1 MSAHEIFLL
10 VIIGLSILLD
20 FRVKSRRKKRSA
32 ASSEKR
38 VRPSVPEFPTVSNL
52 PLPAGEDEDLTWED
66 EDLTGEDEDLTGEA
80 EEPVGE
86 SGEPVPAAVEAGE
99 SLVAEETEEA
109 LPQTYSPVVSG
120 SFEVPDVL
128 ESAEDETPA
137 VAAGGEKSPAIPE
150 GDRREAIDPKKLV
163 IYSEIMSPKFKEF

>member
-66 EDLTGEDEDLTGEA
+66 EDLAGEA
-80 EEPVGE
+80 EEPVRE

-128 ESAEDETPA
+128 ESAEDETMA

>member
-66 EDLTGEDEDLTGEA
+66 EDLTGEA

-128 ESAEDETPA
+128 ESAEDETMA

>member
-66 EDLTGEDEDLTGEA
+66 EDLTGEA

-86 SGEPVPAAVEAGE
+86 SGEPVPAAEEAGE
-99 SLVAEETEEA
+99 SLIAEETEEA

-137 VAAGGEKSPAIPE
+137 EAAGGEKSPAIPE

>member
-38 VRPSVPEFPTVSNL
+38 ARPSVPEFPTVSNL

-66 EDLTGEDEDLTGEA
+66 EDLTGEA

-86 SGEPVPAAVEAGE
+86 SGEPVPVAEEAGE
-99 SLVAEETEEA
+99 SLVAEGTEEA

-120 SFEVPDVL
+120 SFEVPD

>member
-32 ASSEKR
+32 VSSEKR
-38 VRPSVPEFPTVSNL
+38 ARPSVPEFPTVSNL
-52 PLPAGEDEDLTWED
+52 PLPAGEDEDLT
-66 EDLTGEDEDLTGEA
+66 GEA

-86 SGEPVPAAVEAGE
+86 SGEPVPAAEEAGE
-99 SLVAEETEEA
+99 SLVVEETEEA

-137 VAAGGEKSPAIPE
+137 EAAGGEKSPAIPE

-163 IYSEIMSPKFKEF
+163 IYSEIMSPKFKE

>member
-10 VIIGLSILLD
+10 VIIGLSILD

-38 VRPSVPEFPTVSNL
+38 ARPSVPEFPTVSNL

-66 EDLTGEDEDLTGEA
+66 EDLTGEA

-86 SGEPVPAAVEAGE
+86 SGEPVPAAEEAGE

-137 VAAGGEKSPAIPE
+137 GAAGGEKSPAIPE

>member
-66 EDLTGEDEDLTGEA
+66 EDLTGEA

-86 SGEPVPAAVEAGE
+86 SGEPVPAAEEAGE

-120 SFEVPDVL
+120 SFEVPD

-163 IYSEIMSPKFKEF
+163 IYSEIMLPKFKEF

>member
-66 EDLTGEDEDLTGEA
+66 EDLTGEA

-120 SFEVPDVL
+120 SFEVPD

>member
-38 VRPSVPEFPTVSNL
+38 ARPSVPEFPTVSNL
-52 PLPAGEDEDLTWED
+52 PLPAGEDEDLTW
-66 EDLTGEDEDLTGEA
+66 EDEDLTGEA

-128 ESAEDETPA
+128 ESAEDETMA

>member
-38 VRPSVPEFPTVSNL
+38 ARPSVPEFPTVSNL

-66 EDLTGEDEDLTGEA
+66 EDLTGEA

-86 SGEPVPAAVEAGE
+86 SGEPVPVAEEAGE

-109 LPQTYSPVVSG
+109 LTQTYSPVVSG

>member
-10 VIIGLSILLD
+10 AIIGLSILLD

-38 VRPSVPEFPTVSNL
+38 ARPSVPEFPTVSNL
-52 PLPAGEDEDLTWED
+52 PLPAGEDEEP
-66 EDLTGEDEDLTGEA
+66 TGEDEEPMAEAAEPVVEA
-80 EEPVGE
+80 EEPVVE
-86 SGEPVPAAVEAGE
+86 VEEPIPA
-99 SLVAEETEEA
+99 EEA

-120 SFEVPDVL
+120 SFEVPDMP

-137 VAAGGEKSPAIPE
+137 GAAGAEKSPAIPE

>member
-38 VRPSVPEFPTVSNL
+38 ARPSVPEFPTVSNL

-66 EDLTGEDEDLTGEA
+66 EDLTGEA
-80 EEPVGE
+80 EESVGE
-86 SGEPVPAAVEAGE
+86 SGEPVPAAEEAGE

>member
-38 VRPSVPEFPTVSNL
+38 ARPSVPEFPTVSNL

-66 EDLTGEDEDLTGEA
+66 DDLTGEA

-86 SGEPVPAAVEAGE
+86 SGEPVPAVVEAGE

>member
-38 VRPSVPEFPTVSNL
+38 ARPSVPEFPTVSNL

-66 EDLTGEDEDLTGEA
+66 EDLTGEA
-80 EEPVGE
+80 EESVGE
-86 SGEPVPAAVEAGE
+86 SGEPVPAAEEGGE
-99 SLVAEETEEA
+99 PLVAEETEEA

>member
-10 VIIGLSILLD
+10 AIIGLSILLD

-66 EDLTGEDEDLTGEA
+66 EDLTGEA

-86 SGEPVPAAVEAGE
+86 SGEPVPVAEEAGE

>member
-66 EDLTGEDEDLTGEA
+66 EDLTGEA

-86 SGEPVPAAVEAGE
+86 SGEPVPAAEEAGE
-99 SLVAEETEEA
+99 SLIAEETEEA

-128 ESAEDETPA
+128 ESAEDETMA

>member
-38 VRPSVPEFPTVSNL
+38 ARPSVPEFPTVSNL

-66 EDLTGEDEDLTGEA
+66 EDLTGEA

-86 SGEPVPAAVEAGE
+86 SGEPVPAAEEAGE

-120 SFEVPDVL
+120 SFEVPDIL

>member
-38 VRPSVPEFPTVSNL
+38 ARPSVPEFPTVSNL

-66 EDLTGEDEDLTGEA
+66 EDLTGEA
-80 EEPVGE
+80 EEPVRE

>member
-38 VRPSVPEFPTVSNL
+38 ARPSVPEFPTVSNL
-52 PLPAGEDEDLTWED
+52 PLPAGEDEDLIW
-66 EDLTGEDEDLTGEA
+66 EDEDLTGEA

-86 SGEPVPAAVEAGE
+86 SGEPVPAAEEAGE

-137 VAAGGEKSPAIPE
+137 GAAGGEKSPAIPE

>member
-38 VRPSVPEFPTVSNL
+38 ARPSVPEFPTVSNL
-52 PLPAGEDEDLTWED
+52 PLPAAEDEDLIWED
-66 EDLTGEDEDLTGEA
+66 ENLTGEA

-86 SGEPVPAAVEAGE
+86 SGEPVPVAEEAGE

>member
-38 VRPSVPEFPTVSNL
+38 ARPSVPEFPTVSNL

-66 EDLTGEDEDLTGEA
+66 EDLTGEA

-86 SGEPVPAAVEAGE
+86 SGEPVPVAEEAGE

-137 VAAGGEKSPAIPE
+137 GAAGGEKSPAIPE

>member
-10 VIIGLSILLD
+10 VIIGFSILLD

-38 VRPSVPEFPTVSNL
+38 ARPSVPEFPTVSNL
-52 PLPAGEDEDLTWED
+52 PLPAGEDEEP
-66 EDLTGEDEDLTGEA
+66 TGEDEEPMAEAAEPVVEAAEPVEEA
-80 EEPVGE
+80 EEPI
-86 SGEPVPAAVEAGE
+86 PA
-99 SLVAEETEEA
+99 EEA

-137 VAAGGEKSPAIPE
+137 GAAGGEKSPAIPE

>member
-38 VRPSVPEFPTVSNL
+38 ARPSVPEFPTVSNL
-52 PLPAGEDEDLTWED
+52 PLPAGEDEEP
-66 EDLTGEDEDLTGEA
+66 TGEDEEPMAEAAEPVVEAAEPVEEA
-80 EEPVGE
+80 EEPI
-86 SGEPVPAAVEAGE
+86 PA
-99 SLVAEETEEA
+99 EEA

-120 SFEVPDVL
+120 SFEVPDMP

-137 VAAGGEKSPAIPE
+137 EAIGGEKSPAIPE
-150 GDRREAIDPKKLV
+150 RNRREVIDPKKLV
-163 IYSEIMSPKFKEF
+163 IYSEIMSPKFKE

>member
-66 EDLTGEDEDLTGEA
+66 EDLTGEA
-80 EEPVGE
+80 EESVGE
-86 SGEPVPAAVEAGE
+86 SGEPVPAAEEGGE
-99 SLVAEETEEA
+99 PLVAEETEEA

-137 VAAGGEKSPAIPE
+137 GAAGGEKSPAIPE

>member
-10 VIIGLSILLD
+10 VIIGLAILLD

-66 EDLTGEDEDLTGEA
+66 EDLTGEA

-86 SGEPVPAAVEAGE
+86 SGEPVPAAEEAGE
-99 SLVAEETEEA
+99 SLIAEETEEA

-128 ESAEDETPA
+128 ESAEDETMA

>member
-38 VRPSVPEFPTVSNL
+38 ARPSVPEFPTVSNL
-52 PLPAGEDEDLTWED
+52 PLPAGEDEDLT
-66 EDLTGEDEDLTGEA
+66 GEA

-86 SGEPVPAAVEAGE
+86 SGEPVPAAEEAGE
-99 SLVAEETEEA
+99 SLIAEETEEA

-120 SFEVPDVL
+120 SFEVPD
-128 ESAEDETPA
+128 ESAEDETMA

>member
-38 VRPSVPEFPTVSNL
+38 ARPSVPEFPTVSNL

-66 EDLTGEDEDLTGEA
+66 EDLTGEV

-86 SGEPVPAAVEAGE
+86 SGEPVPAAEEAGE
-99 SLVAEETEEA
+99 PLFAEETEEA

-120 SFEVPDVL
+120 SFEVPD

-137 VAAGGEKSPAIPE
+137 GAAGGEKSPAIPE

>member
-38 VRPSVPEFPTVSNL
+38 ARPSVPEFPTVSNL

-66 EDLTGEDEDLTGEA
+66 EDLTGEA

-86 SGEPVPAAVEAGE
+86 SGEPVPAAEEAGE
-99 SLVAEETEEA
+99 SLIAEETEEA

-137 VAAGGEKSPAIPE
+137 EAAGGEKSPAIPE

>member
-38 VRPSVPEFPTVSNL
+38 ARPSVPEFPTVSNL

-66 EDLTGEDEDLTGEA
+66 EDLTGEA

-86 SGEPVPAAVEAGE
+86 SGEPVPVAEEAGE

-137 VAAGGEKSPAIPE
+137 GAAGGEKSPAIPE

-163 IYSEIMSPKFKEF
+163 IYSEIMSPKFKE

>member
-1 MSAHEIFLL
+1 MSSHEIFLL

-38 VRPSVPEFPTVSNL
+38 ARPSVPEFPTVSNL

-66 EDLTGEDEDLTGEA
+66 EDLTGEA

-86 SGEPVPAAVEAGE
+86 SGEPVPAAEEAGE

-120 SFEVPDVL
+120 SFEVPD

>member
-38 VRPSVPEFPTVSNL
+38 ARPSVPEFPTVSNL

-66 EDLTGEDEDLTGEA
+66 EDLTGEA

-86 SGEPVPAAVEAGE
+86 SGEPVPAAEEAGE
-99 SLVAEETEEA
+99 SLVAEGTEEA

-120 SFEVPDVL
+120 SFEVPAVL
-128 ESAEDETPA
+128 ESAEGGTPA
-137 VAAGGEKSPAIPE
+137 EAAGGEKSPAIPE

>member
-38 VRPSVPEFPTVSNL
+38 ARPSVPEFPTVSNL
-52 PLPAGEDEDLTWED
+52 PLPAGEDEDLTWEN
-66 EDLTGEDEDLTGEA
+66 EDLTGEA

-120 SFEVPDVL
+120 SFEVPD

>member
-38 VRPSVPEFPTVSNL
+38 ARPSVPEFPTVSNL
-52 PLPAGEDEDLTWED
+52 PFPAGEDEVPI
-66 EDLTGEDEDLTGEA
+66 GEDEEPMAEA
-80 EEPVGE
+80 EEPVE
-86 SGEPVPAAVEAGE
+86 E
-99 SLVAEETEEA
+99 AEEPIPAGEA
-109 LPQTYSPVVSG
+109 LPQSYSPVVSG
-120 SFEVPDVL
+120 SFEVPDVP

-137 VAAGGEKSPAIPE
+137 EAIGGEKSPAIPE
-150 GDRREAIDPKKLV
+150 RNRREVIDPKKLV
-163 IYSEIMSPKFKEF
+163 IYSEIMSPKFKE

>member
-38 VRPSVPEFPTVSNL
+38 ARPSVPEFPTVSNL

-66 EDLTGEDEDLTGEA
+66 EDLTGEA

-86 SGEPVPAAVEAGE
+86 SGEPVPAAEEAE
-99 SLVAEETEEA
+99 EPLFAEETEEA

-120 SFEVPDVL
+120 SFEVPDMP

-137 VAAGGEKSPAIPE
+137 GAAGAEKSPAIPE

-163 IYSEIMSPKFKEF
+163 IYSEIMSPKFKE

>member
-38 VRPSVPEFPTVSNL
+38 ARPSVPEFPTVSNL
-52 PLPAGEDEDLTWED
+52 PLPAGEDEDLT
-66 EDLTGEDEDLTGEA
+66 GEA
-80 EEPVGE
+80 EESVGE
-86 SGEPVPAAVEAGE
+86 SGEPVPAAEEAGE

-137 VAAGGEKSPAIPE
+137 EAAGGEKSPAIPE

>member
-38 VRPSVPEFPTVSNL
+38 ARPSVPEFPTVSNL

-66 EDLTGEDEDLTGEA
+66 EDLTGEA

-86 SGEPVPAAVEAGE
+86 SGEPVPAAEEAGE

-128 ESAEDETPA
+128 ASAEDEAPA

>member
-38 VRPSVPEFPTVSNL
+38 ARPSVPEFPTVSNL

-66 EDLTGEDEDLTGEA
+66 DDLTGEA

-86 SGEPVPAAVEAGE
+86 SGEPVPAAEEAGE

-137 VAAGGEKSPAIPE
+137 GAAGGEKSPAIPE

>member
-38 VRPSVPEFPTVSNL
+38 ARPSVPEFPTVSNL

-66 EDLTGEDEDLTGEA
+66 EDLTGEA

-86 SGEPVPAAVEAGE
+86 SGEPVPVAEEAGE

-120 SFEVPDVL
+120 SFEVPDEL
-128 ESAEDETPA
+128 ESAEDETMA

>member
-10 VIIGLSILLD
+10 AIIGLSILLD

-38 VRPSVPEFPTVSNL
+38 ARPSVPEFPTVSNL
-52 PLPAGEDEDLTWED
+52 PLPAGEDEDLTW
-66 EDLTGEDEDLTGEA
+66 EDEDLTGEA

>member
-66 EDLTGEDEDLTGEA
+66 EDLTGEA

-86 SGEPVPAAVEAGE
+86 SGEPVPADVEAGE

-120 SFEVPDVL
+120 SFEVPD